1 MTFNIANDVA
11 LPDFSAMSR
20 RGSGSSPYPFDQ
32 MTAVGQS
39 FAVPYEESQTDKGK
53 DTNTYKRMRSV
64 VSARNARDKRKT
76 FNLLQRVEDGAQVVR
91 VWLTEVNPDAP
102 APAPKSTAAA
112 PAGEA
117 PAPAPAPAPAEAP
130 AAPAPAADTA
140 AAPKPAVTA
149 AQKAAAATAKR

>member
-11 LPDFSAMSR
+11 LPDFSAMPR

-32 MTAVGQS
+32 MTVVGQS

-76 FNLLQRVEDGAQVVR
+76 FNLLQRVEDGANVVR

-117 PAPAPAPAPAEAP
+117 PAPA
-130 AAPAPAADTA
+130 APAPAADTA

-149 AQKAAAATAKR
+149 AKKAAAATAKR